1 LLFINFCYLFC
12 CARHSRRTAPEYQ
25 LDPIS
30 LLCHNVGTSV
40 LMYILLK
47 MNGMRVTDAEAAHC
61 CFLLPS
67 DCFSVATVIT
77 VDCIAWVYQC
87 DPFSLLC
94 EYFYISRPTNIL
106 RTTNGKRII
115 HAAADHYCFSS
126 TSDPFSVVTVIP
138 GASRGYTNFTLFS
151 NFATTLSSRNQP
163 TLFLL
168 LMVRE
173 LSMLQLIIIVFHQ
186 LLPLFVLSPR

>member
-126 TSDPFSVVTVIP
+126 TLVPFCVVATIT
-138 GASRGYTNFTLFS
+138 GTLRGYTNRTLFS
-151 NFATTLSSRNQP
+151 YLATTSTSLYRP
-163 TLFLL
+163 TFYVL

-173 LSMLQLIIIVFHQ
+173 LSMLQLITIVFHQ
-186 LLPLFVLSPR
+186 LQTLFVLSP